1 MSVPEENVV
10 RDRPA
15 RTARDLEVCECG
27 DYRWQHVSGV
37 GRCVFDTH
45 GGIEPCLVFRLS
57 SAAIRPVG
65 PRPDGSFKWL
75 AFPCQARLEDGS
87 LAEALRK
94 ILFLRP
100 GGPCRNKLIEE
111 MENIAS
117 EALSSAPLPPVEDG
131 WREPESAPRD
141 GTDFLAAFSKRV
153 FINQWDTTYR
163 TWIEPFTAWRPL
175 PPPPSDRSGG

>member
-1 MSVPEENVV
+1 MSDDLKEAV
-10 RDRPA
+10 A
-15 RTARDLEVCECG
+15 RTIE
-27 DYRWQHVSGV
+27 SGFLNGYHANKIADAILAV
-37 GRCVFDTH
+37 L
-45 GGIEPCLVFRLS
+45 PNS
-57 SAAIRPVG
+57 SAA
-65 PRPDGSFKWL
+65 
-75 AFPCQARLEDGS
+75 S